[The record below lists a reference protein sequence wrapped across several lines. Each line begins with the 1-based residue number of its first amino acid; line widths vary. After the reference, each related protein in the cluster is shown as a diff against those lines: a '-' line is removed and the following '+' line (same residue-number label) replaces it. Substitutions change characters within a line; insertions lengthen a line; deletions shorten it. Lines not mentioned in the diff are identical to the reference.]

1 VAPPTLVEPV
11 AAGCEVVGLTL
22 VAEEM
27 TPELARVVATVEVDG
42 LGVVEELTRVEAVV
56 GRTVLTLVDR
66 AMLVLVVRVVGD
78 TTALLPAMVVV
89 GLPK

>member
-27 TPELARVVATVEVDG
+27 TPELARVVAAVVVEG
-42 LGVVEELTRVEAVV
+42 LGVVEELARAEVVILVVV
-56 GRTVLTLVDR
+56 GRMVL
-66 AMLVLVVRVVGD
+66 MLVLVARVTGE
-78 TTALLPAMVVV
+78 TTALLPATVVVV